1 MRAAVVALGDLGRS
15 ARMRYHAQA
24 LAANGIEV
32 DLIGLEGTPMPR
44 ALTDESRISVH
55 RITPPTLR
63 IRGGLT
69 GSGYAVAG
77 LFDAARVS
85 FALWRTL
92 KRLRRPD
99 LVLVQNPPAFPT
111 LAVSWFSLR
120 HRGVRFVVDWHNLG
134 YTLLQLRLGRLHPA
148 VRLARWFERRD
159 ARRVDANLCVSR
171 GLAAF
176 LESRFGVKQA
186 QLLYDRPASAF
197 VPVDRPPPE
206 RARPARFPRL
216 GTPPSP

>member
-44 ALTDESRISVH
+44 AITDESRISVH
-55 RITPPTLR
+55 RIPPPTLR

-69 GSGYAVAG
+69 GSSYAVAG

-85 FALWRTL
+85 FRLWRTL
-92 KRLRRPD
+92 KKLRRPD

-134 YTLLQLRLGRLHPA
+134 YTLLQLRLGRLHP
-148 VRLARWFERRD
+148 
-159 ARRVDANLCVSR
+159 
-171 GLAAF
+171 
-176 LESRFGVKQA
+176 
-186 QLLYDRPASAF
+186 
-197 VPVDRPPPE
+197 
-206 RARPARFPRL
+206 
-216 GTPPSP
+216 